1 MRLPKSPETPRIG
14 KLKPLHIRPTS
25 RQEMTMLKR
34 FLAIALTLC
43 VTAALA
49 AQSQPSDKPQASLP
63 DKQKSAVAAAVARM
77 ARVGSAV
84 APRFSPDGKWV
95 SFISNMSGAPQVW
108 VVPTEGGYPRMVTS
122 GDDPVV
128 EAEWSPAGDGI
139 AIAIAPGGGLNTQV
153 YVIKS
158 DGTGMRL
165 LTKGGEDNNGLDAW
179 TEDGK
184 QIAIDSSRD
193 DPASRD
199 SFMVDVATGNVRLVA
214 RNPGVGN
221 IEGIS
226 RDGKRA
232 LLGRLRS
239 RGDNNLYL
247 LDLASGKDTL
257 LTRHEGVALFGG
269 EIAPDGSAAYIS
281 TNKDRD
287 LFAFGRIKFAADG
300 APGNIEILAERQDA
314 ELDGIRLNKQGTMAA
329 LVWNVKGRSELSFY
343 DLVHNKQI
351 PGPKLPGEIAGA
363 AVFSKDGS
371 KFAVVVAGAAQP
383 TDIWIMDVKT
393 QQFRQLTFSPHAGVD
408 LAVLVRPELVTFKS
422 FDGLEL
428 SGWLYRPKNQNGP
441 GAYVVSFHGG
451 PEGQERAPFRSD
463 YQALLAHGIGVF
475 APNVRG
481 SSGFGKKFV
490 NLDNGEL
497 RVNGVKDI
505 KACVDYLVNNHLA
518 DPKRIGITGGSYG
531 GYMTM
536 AGLTEYPDSFAAGV
550 DLFGIVNFITFFQ
563 HTQPWMAAI
572 SKVEYGDPETQ
583 KEMLDRLSPIYKLDR
598 IKAATMVQHGA
609 NDTNV
614 PVIEAEQ
621 IVKTLKDRGVPVEY
635 ILFPDEGHGWR
646 KVPNRIKSTVEMVRF
661 FSEHLGGLIDDRAQ

>member
-1 MRLPKSPETPRIG
+1 MS
-14 KLKPLHIRPTS
+14 
-25 RQEMTMLKR
+25 MFKR
-34 FLAIALTLC
+34 FI
-43 VTAALA
+43 TAALA
-49 AQSQPSDKPQASLP
+49 LCISAILTAQSQSP
-63 DKQKSAVAAAVARM
+63 DKQKNDVTAAVARM
-77 ARVGSAV
+77 ARVGSATS
-84 APRFSPDGKWV
+84 PSFSPDGKWV
-95 SFISNMSGAPQVW
+95 SFISNISGSPQVW
-108 VVPTEGGYPRMVTS
+108 IVPAEGGYPRMVTN
-122 GDDPVV
+122 GDDPVTQQQ
-128 EAEWSPAGDGI
+128 WSPASDWI
-139 AIAIAPGGGLNTQV
+139 AVTIAPGGGLNTQV
-153 YVIKS
+153 YVVKP
-158 DGTGMRL
+158 DGTGMKL
-165 LTKGGEDNNGLDAW
+165 LTQGGKDNNGFDDW
-179 TEDGK
+179 THDGK
-184 QIAIDSSRD
+184 RIAIDSSRD

-199 SFMVDVATGNVRLVA
+199 SFMIDLASGETKLVA
-214 RNPGVGN
+214 KNPGVGG
-221 IEGIS
+221 IGGIS

-232 LLGRLRS
+232 LLDRVKN

-257 LTRHEGVALFGG
+257 ITKHNGVALFFG
-269 EIAPDGSAAYIS
+269 EITPNGSAAYIG

-287 LFAFGRIKFAADG
+287 LMAFGRIKFAGDG
-300 APGNIEILAERQDA
+300 TPGDIEILATNPNG
-314 ELDGIRLNKQGTMAA
+314 ELDGVRLNEQGTMAA
-329 LVWNVKGRSELSFY
+329 LLWNVKGRTVLSLY
-343 DLVHNKQI
+343 EPAQNRHTPV
-351 PGPKLPGEIAGA
+351 PGLPGELAGGLA
-363 AVFSKDGS
+363 FSKDGS
-371 KFAVVVAGAAQP
+371 KLAMNIAGAAQP
-383 TDIWIMDVKT
+383 ADTWIMDVKT
-393 QQFRQLTFSPHAGVD
+393 KQFRQLTFSPHAGVD
-408 LAVLVRPELVTFKS
+408 LAALVRPELVTFKS

-428 SGWLYRPKNQNGP
+428 NGWLYRPKNQSGP
-441 GAYVVSFHGG
+441 GPYVVSFHGG

-463 YQALLAHGIGVF
+463 YQALLAQGIGVF

-505 KACVDYLVNNHLA
+505 KACVEYLVNNHIA

-536 AGLTEYPDSFAAGV
+536 AGLTEYPDLFAAGV
-550 DLFGIVNFITFFQ
+550 DLFGIVNFMTFFQ

-572 SKVEYGDPETQ
+572 SKVEYGDPDTQ

-646 KVPNRIKSTVEMVRF
+646 KIPNRIRSTVEMVRF
-661 FSEHLGGLIDDRAQ
+661 FKEHLGGMVDDRVIR

>member
-1 MRLPKSPETPRIG
+1 
-14 KLKPLHIRPTS
+14 
-25 RQEMTMLKR
+25 MLKKIIAA
-34 FLAIALTLC
+34 AIALS
-43 VTAALA
+43 VAVSLA
-49 AQSQPSDKPQASLP
+49 GQTPDKPQAQP
-63 DKQKSAVAAAVARM
+63 ADKQKSEVAASVARM
-77 ARVGSAV
+77 ARVGSANS
-84 APRFSPDGKWV
+84 PSFSPDGKWV
-95 SFISNMSGAPQVW
+95 SFISNMSGSPQVW
-108 VVPTEGGYPRMVTS
+108 MAPAEGGYPRMVTN
-122 GDDPVV
+122 GDDPVTQ
-128 EAEWSPAGDGI
+128 AEWSPASDWV
-139 AIAIAPGGGLNTQV
+139 AVAIAPGGGLNTQI
-153 YVIKS
+153 YVVKP
-158 DGTGMRL
+158 DGTGMKL
-165 LTKGGEDNNGLDAW
+165 LTLGSSDNNGFDAW
-179 TEDGK
+179 THDGK
-184 QIAIDSSRD
+184 RIAIDSSRN

-199 SFMVDVATGNVRLVA
+199 SFMIDVASGETKLVA
-214 RNPGVGN
+214 KNPGVGG

-226 RDGKRA
+226 HDGSRA
-232 LLGRLRS
+232 LLNRLKN
-239 RGDNNLYL
+239 RGDNNLYV

-257 LTRHEGVALFGG
+257 VTKHDGVAEFSG
-269 EIAPDGSAAYIS
+269 EIAPDGRAAYLV
-281 TNKDRD
+281 TNQNRD

-300 APGNIEILAERQDA
+300 TPGPIEILAERADG
-314 ELDGIRLNKQGTMAA
+314 ELDGLRLNKQGTMAA
-329 LVWNVKGRSELSFY
+329 LVWNVKGRNELSFY
-343 DLVHNKQI
+343 DLVQNKQI
-351 PGPKLPGEIAGA
+351 PGPKLPGELVGGGA
-363 AVFSKDGS
+363 FSNDGS
-371 KFAVVVAGAAQP
+371 KLAMNIGGAAQP

-393 QQFRQLTFSPHAGVD
+393 KQFRQLTFSPHPGVD
-408 LAVLVRPELVTFKS
+408 LTALVRPELVTFTS

-428 SGWLYRPKNQNGP
+428 SGWLYKPKNQSGP

-463 YQALLAHGIGVF
+463 YQALLSQGIGVF

-536 AGLTEYPDSFAAGV
+536 AGLTEYPDLFAAGV

-572 SKVEYGDPETQ
+572 SKVEYGDPDTQ
-583 KEMLDRLSPIYKLDR
+583 KEMLDKLSPIYKLDR

-621 IVKTLKDRGVPVEY
+621 IVKTLKERGVPVEY

-661 FSEHLGGLIDDRAQ
+661 FSEHLGESPSAASAP

>member
-1 MRLPKSPETPRIG
+1 
-14 KLKPLHIRPTS
+14 
-25 RQEMTMLKR
+25 MLKR
-34 FLAIALTLC
+34 TSAFVFLFCCIG
-43 VTAALA
+43 
-49 AQSQPSDKPQASLP
+49 
-63 DKQKSAVAAAVARM
+63 AVAAQPAQQANQRKDLAASVARM
-77 ARVGSAV
+77 ARVGSANS
-84 APRFSPDGKWV
+84 PSFSPDGKWV
-95 SFISNMSGAPQVW
+95 SFISNMSGSPQVW
-108 VVPTEGGYPRMVTS
+108 VAPAEGGYPRMVTN

-128 EAEWSPAGDGI
+128 EAEWSPASDWIG
-139 AIAIAPGGGLNTQV
+139 IAIAPGGGLNTQV
-153 YVIKS
+153 YVVKP

-165 LTKGGEDNNGLDAW
+165 LTKGGEDNNDLDLW

-199 SFMVDVATGNVRLVA
+199 SFMIDLATGNVRLVA
-214 RNPGVGN
+214 KNPGIGN

-232 LLGRLRS
+232 LLSRLKN

-257 LTRHEGVALFGG
+257 ITKHEGVLFSGD
-269 EIAPDGSAAYIS
+269 IAPDGSAAYIL

-287 LFAFGRIKFAADG
+287 LFAFGRIKFSADG
-300 APGNIEILAERQDA
+300 APGNVEVLAERPDV
-314 ELDGIRLNKQGTMAA
+314 ELDGIRLNKQRTMAA
-329 LVWNVKGRSELSFY
+329 LIWNVKGRSELSFY
-343 DLVHNKQI
+343 DLVQNKQI
-351 PGPKLPGEIAGA
+351 PGPKLPGELVAGG
-363 AVFSKDGS
+363 VFSRDGS
-371 KFAVVVAGAAQP
+371 KLALVIAGAAQP
-383 TDIWIMDVKT
+383 SDIWIMDVKT
-393 QQFRQLTFSPHAGVD
+393 KQFRQLTFSPHAGID
-408 LAVLVRPELVTFKS
+408 LAALVRPELVTFKS

-428 SGWLYRPKNQNGP
+428 SGWLYKPKNQNGP
-441 GAYVVSFHGG
+441 GPYVISFHGG
-451 PEGQERAPFRSD
+451 PEGQERAPFRGD
-463 YQALLAHGIGVF
+463 YQALLAQGIGVF

-505 KACVDYLVNNHLA
+505 KACVDYLVNNHIA

-550 DLFGIVNFITFFQ
+550 DLFGIVNFVTFFQ

-572 SKVEYGDPETQ
+572 SKVEYGDPDTQ
-583 KEMLDRLSPIYKLDR
+583 KEMLDKLSPIYKLDR

-646 KVPNRIKSTVEMVRF
+646 KIPNRIKSTVEMVRF

>member
-1 MRLPKSPETPRIG
+1 MVCAFAS
-14 KLKPLHIRPTS
+14 
-25 RQEMTMLKR
+25 Q
-34 FLAIALTLC
+34 
-43 VTAALA
+43 AALA
-49 AQSQPSDKPQASLP
+49 QQ
-63 DKQKSAVAAAVARM
+63 AAAADKTKTDVATSVARM

-84 APRFSPDGKWV
+84 APHFSPDGKWV

-108 VVPTEGGYPRMVTS
+108 IVPAEGGYPRMVTN
-122 GDDPVV
+122 GDDPVTGQ
-128 EAEWSPAGDGI
+128 EWSPASDWI
-139 AIAIAPGGGLNTQV
+139 AVTIAPGGGLNTQV
-153 YVIKS
+153 YVVKP
-158 DGTGMRL
+158 DGAGMKL
-165 LTKGGEDNNGLDAW
+165 LTLGGKDNNGFDAW
-179 TEDGK
+179 TDDGK

-193 DPASRD
+193 DPARRD
-199 SFMVDVATGNVRLVA
+199 SFMIDVATGQTRLVA
-214 RNPGVGN
+214 KNPGVGG
-221 IEGIS
+221 IDGIS
-226 RDGKRA
+226 RDGSRA
-232 LLGRLRS
+232 LLTRLKN

-247 LDLASGKDTL
+247 LDLASGKDTPI
-257 LTRHEGVALFGG
+257 TRHDAVAEFSG
-269 EIAPDGSAAYIS
+269 EIAPDGRAAYVV

-287 LFAFGRIKFAADG
+287 LFALGRIKIAADG
-300 APGNIEILAERQDA
+300 TPGPIEILAERADG
-314 ELDGIRLNKQGTMAA
+314 ELDGLRLNKQGTMAA
-329 LVWNVKGRSELSFY
+329 LVWDIKGRAELSFY
-343 DLVHNKQI
+343 DLVKNKHL
-351 PGPKLPGEIAGA
+351 PGPKLPGELVGGLA
-363 AVFSKDGS
+363 FSGDGS
-371 KFAVVVAGAAQP
+371 KLAMNISGAAQP
-383 TDIWIMDVKT
+383 ADIWIMDMKT
-393 QQFRQLTFSPHAGVD
+393 QQFRQITFSPHPGVD
-408 LAVLVRPELVTFKS
+408 LAALVRPELVTFKS

-428 SGWLYRPKNQNGP
+428 SGWLYKPKNQNGP
-441 GAYVVSFHGG
+441 GPYVVSFHGG

-463 YQALLAHGIGVF
+463 YQALLGQGIGVF

-505 KACVDYLVNNHLA
+505 KACVDYLVNNRLA

-536 AGLTEYPDSFAAGV
+536 AGLTEYPDLFAAGV

-572 SKVEYGDPETQ
+572 SKVEYGDPDTQ
-583 KEMLDRLSPIYKLDR
+583 KEMLDKLSPIYKLDR

-635 ILFPDEGHGWR
+635 ILFSDEGHGWR

-661 FSEHLGGLIDDRAQ
+661 FSEHLGESPRSQSSK

>member
-1 MRLPKSPETPRIG
+1 
-14 KLKPLHIRPTS
+14 
-25 RQEMTMLKR
+25 MLNWR
-34 FLAIALTLC
+34 FVCVVLAFC
-43 VTAALA
+43 MGALA
-49 AQSQPSDKPQASLP
+49 GAQDAPNAKAKTELT
-63 DKQKSAVAAAVARM
+63 AAVARM
-77 ARVGSAV
+77 ARVGNANS
-84 APRFSPDGKWV
+84 PSFSPDGKWV
-95 SFISNMSGAPQVW
+95 SFISNMSGTPQVW
-108 VVPTEGGYPRMVTS
+108 IVPTEGGYPRMVTS

-128 EAEWSPAGDGI
+128 EAEWSPASDWI
-139 AIAIAPGGGLNTQV
+139 AVAIAPGGGLNTQV
-153 YVIKS
+153 YVVKP
-158 DGTGMRL
+158 DGAGMRL
-165 LTKGGEDNNGLDAW
+165 LTKGGEDNNGLDGW

-199 SFMVDVATGNVRLVA
+199 SFMIELATGKVRLVA
-214 RNPGVGN
+214 KNPGVGS

-226 RDGKRA
+226 HDGRRA
-232 LLGRLRS
+232 LLSRLRN

-247 LDLASGKDTL
+247 LDLASGSDRLITAHK
-257 LTRHEGVALFGG
+257 GIAIFFG
-269 EIAPDGSAAYIS
+269 EIAPDGGAAYIG
-281 TNKDRD
+281 TNQDRD
-287 LFAFGRIKFAADG
+287 LMAFGRISLVPDEK
-300 APGNIEILAERQDA
+300 PGINVLAERQDG
-314 ELDGIRLNKQGTMAA
+314 ELEGIKINKHGKLAVLA
-329 LVWNVKGRSELSFY
+329 WNVKGRTEISFY
-343 DLVHNKQI
+343 DLARKKHL
-351 PGPKLPGEIAGA
+351 PGPKLPGELAGGFA
-363 AVFSKDGS
+363 FSKDGS
-371 KFAVVVAGAAQP
+371 KLAMNVSGAAQP
-383 TDIWIMDVKT
+383 ADIWIMDVKT
-393 QQFRQLTFSPHAGVD
+393 RQFRQLTFSPHAGVD
-408 LAVLVRPELVTFKS
+408 LAALVKPELVTFKS

-428 SGWLYRPKNQNGP
+428 SGWIYKPKNQNGP

-463 YQALLAHGIGVF
+463 YQALLAQGIGVF

-481 SSGFGKKFV
+481 SSGFGKRFV

-497 RVNGVKDI
+497 RFNGIKDI

-536 AGLTEYPDSFAAGV
+536 AGLTEYPDLFAAGV
-550 DLFGIVNFITFFQ
+550 DLFGIVNFMTFFQ

-572 SKVEYGDPETQ
+572 SKIEYGDPDTQ

-621 IVKTLKDRGVPVEY
+621 IVKTLKERGVPVEY

-646 KVPNRIKSTVEMVRF
+646 KIPNRIKSTVEMVRF
-661 FSEHLGGLIDDRAQ
+661 FSEHLAAQ

>member
-1 MRLPKSPETPRIG
+1 MKRYHRTSASIG
-14 KLKPLHIRPTS
+14 V
-25 RQEMTMLKR
+25 
-34 FLAIALTLC
+34 AALLVC
-43 VTAALA
+43 AFASQAALA
-49 AQSQPSDKPQASLP
+49 QQ
-63 DKQKSAVAAAVARM
+63 AAAADKTKTDVATSVARM

-84 APRFSPDGKWV
+84 APHFSPDGKWV
-95 SFISNMSGAPQVW
+95 SFISNRSGAPQVW
-108 VVPTEGGYPRMVTS
+108 IVPAEGGYPRMVTN
-122 GDDPVV
+122 GDDPVTGQ
-128 EAEWSPAGDGI
+128 EWSPASDWI
-139 AIAIAPGGGLNTQV
+139 AVTIAPGGGLNTQV
-153 YVIKS
+153 YVVKP
-158 DGTGMRL
+158 DGAGMKL
-165 LTKGGEDNNGLDAW
+165 LTLGGKDNNGFDAW
-179 TEDGK
+179 TDDGK

-193 DPASRD
+193 DPARRD
-199 SFMVDVATGNVRLVA
+199 SFMIDVATGQTRLVA
-214 RNPGVGN
+214 KNPGVGG
-221 IEGIS
+221 IDGIS
-226 RDGKRA
+226 RDGSRA
-232 LLGRLRS
+232 LLTRLKN

-257 LTRHEGVALFGG
+257 ITKHDGVAEFSG
-269 EIAPDGSAAYIS
+269 EIAPDGRAAYVV

-287 LFAFGRIKFAADG
+287 LFALGRIKIAADG
-300 APGNIEILAERQDA
+300 TPGPIEILAERADG
-314 ELDGIRLNKQGTMAA
+314 ELDGLRLNKQGTMAA
-329 LVWNVKGRSELSFY
+329 LVWDIKGRAELSFY
-343 DLVHNKQI
+343 DLVKNKHL
-351 PGPKLPGEIAGA
+351 PGPKLPGELVGGLA
-363 AVFSKDGS
+363 FSGDGS
-371 KFAVVVAGAAQP
+371 KLAMNISGAAQP
-383 TDIWIMDVKT
+383 ADIWIMDMKT
-393 QQFRQLTFSPHAGVD
+393 QQFRQITFSPHPGVD
-408 LAVLVRPELVTFKS
+408 LAALVRPELVTFKS

-428 SGWLYRPKNQNGP
+428 SGWLYKPKNQNGSGP
-441 GAYVVSFHGG
+441 YVISFHGG

-463 YQALLAHGIGVF
+463 YQALLGQGIGVF

-505 KACVDYLVNNHLA
+505 KACVDYLVNNRLA

-536 AGLTEYPDSFAAGV
+536 AGLTEYPDLFAAGV

-572 SKVEYGDPETQ
+572 SKVEYGDPDTQ
-583 KEMLDRLSPIYKLDR
+583 KEMLDKLSPIYKLDR

-635 ILFPDEGHGWR
+635 ILFSDEGHGWR

-661 FSEHLGGLIDDRAQ
+661 FSEHLGESPRSQSSK

>member
-1 MRLPKSPETPRIG
+1 
-14 KLKPLHIRPTS
+14 
-25 RQEMTMLKR
+25 MTMLKR
-34 FLAIALTLC
+34 FPAIALTLY
-43 VTAALA
+43 VAAALA

-63 DKQKSAVAAAVARM
+63 DKQKSAVTAAVARM
-77 ARVGSAV
+77 ARVGSANT
-84 APRFSPDGKWV
+84 PSFSPDGKWV
-95 SFISNMSGAPQVW
+95 SFISNMSGSPQIW
-108 VVPTEGGYPRMVTS
+108 IVPSEGGYPRMVTN
-122 GDDPVV
+122 GDDPVT
-128 EAEWSPAGDGI
+128 EQEWSPASDWI
-139 AIAIAPGGGLNTQV
+139 AVAIAPGGGLNTQV
-153 YVIKS
+153 YVVKP
-158 DGTGMRL
+158 DGTGMKL
-165 LTKGGEDNNGLDAW
+165 LTKGGEDNNGFDRW

-184 QIAIDSSRD
+184 QIAINSNRD
-193 DPASRD
+193 NPAARD
-199 SFMVDVATGNVRLVA
+199 SFMVDVSTGETRLAA
-214 RNPGVGN
+214 RNPGIGGV
-221 IEGIS
+221 EDIS
-226 RDGKRA
+226 HDGKRA
-232 LLGRLRS
+232 LLNRLKN

-247 LDLASGKDTL
+247 LDLTTGKDTL
-257 LTRHEGVALFGG
+257 ITKHDGVATFFGD
-269 EIAPDGSAAYIS
+269 ISPDGRIVYIG

-287 LFAFGRIKFAADG
+287 LIAFGRIKLAADG
-300 APGNIEILAERQDA
+300 MPGNIEVLAERKDG
-314 ELDGIRLNKQGTMAA
+314 ELDGIRTNKQGTMAA

-343 DLVHNKQI
+343 DLAQNKQI
-351 PGPKLPGEIAGA
+351 PGPKLPGELVAGA
-363 AVFSKDGS
+363 TFSDDGS
-371 KFAVVVAGAAQP
+371 KMAIVTAGAAQP

-393 QQFRQLTFSPHAGVD
+393 KQFRQLTFSPHAGID
-408 LAVLVRPELVTFKS
+408 LAALVRPELVTFKS

-428 SGWLYRPKNQNGP
+428 SGWLYKPKNQTGP
-441 GAYVVSFHGG
+441 GPYVISFHGG
-451 PEGQERAPFRSD
+451 PEGQERAPFRGD
-463 YQALLAHGIGVF
+463 YQALLGQGIGVF

-481 SSGFGKKFV
+481 SAGFGKKFV

-505 KACVDYLVNNHLA
+505 KACVDYLVNNHFA

-536 AGLTEYPDSFAAGV
+536 AGLTEYPDLFAAGV

-572 SKVEYGDPETQ
+572 SKVEYGDPDTQ
-583 KEMLDRLSPIYKLDR
+583 KEMLDKLSPIYKLDR

-661 FSEHLGGLIDDRAQ
+661 FSEHLGESPRSASAP

>member
-1 MRLPKSPETPRIG
+1 
-14 KLKPLHIRPTS
+14 
-25 RQEMTMLKR
+25 
-34 FLAIALTLC
+34 
-43 VTAALA
+43 
-49 AQSQPSDKPQASLP
+49 
-63 DKQKSAVAAAVARM
+63 
-77 ARVGSAV
+77 
-84 APRFSPDGKWV
+84 
-95 SFISNMSGAPQVW
+95 
-108 VVPTEGGYPRMVTS
+108 MVTN
-122 GDDPVV
+122 GDDPVIQ
-128 EAEWSPAGDGI
+128 AYWSPASDWV
-139 AIAIAPGGGLNTQV
+139 AVTIAPGGGLNTQV
-153 YVIKS
+153 YVVKP

-199 SFMVDVATGNVRLVA
+199 SFMIDVASGNVKLVA
-214 RNPGVGN
+214 KNPGVGS
-221 IEGIS
+221 IGGIS

-232 LLGRLRS
+232 LLGRLKS

-247 LDLASGKDTL
+247 LDLATGSDTL
-257 LTRHEGVALFGG
+257 ITKHDGVAEFSG

-287 LFAFGRIKFAADG
+287 LAAFGRIKFDADG
-300 APGNIEILAERQDA
+300 KPGPIEILAERADG
-314 ELDGIRLNKQGTMAA
+314 ELDGLEISKQGTLAA
-329 LVWNVKGRSELSFY
+329 LTWNVKGRSELSFY
-343 DLVHNKQI
+343 DMVQNKQI

-363 AVFSKDGS
+363 AAFSKDGS
-371 KFAVVVAGAAQP
+371 KMAIVVAGSAQP

-393 QQFRQLTFSPHAGVD
+393 KQFRQLTFSPHAGVD
-408 LAVLVRPELVTFKS
+408 LTALVKPELVTFKS

-428 SGWLYRPKNQNGP
+428 SGWLYKPKNQSGP
-441 GAYVVSFHGG
+441 GPYVVSFHGG

-463 YQALLAHGIGVF
+463 YQALLAQGIGVF

-481 SSGFGKKFV
+481 SAGFGKKFV

-497 RVNGVKDI
+497 RFNGVKDI

-518 DPKRIGITGGSYG
+518 DPRRIGITGGSYG

-536 AGLTEYPDSFAAGV
+536 AGLTEYPDLFAAGV
-550 DLFGIVNFITFFQ
+550 DLFGIVNFMTFFQ

-572 SKVEYGDPETQ
+572 STVEYGDPATQ

-621 IVKTLKDRGVPVEY
+621 IVKTLKERGVPVEY

-646 KVPNRIKSTVEMVRF
+646 KIPNRIRSTVEMVRF
-661 FSEHLGGLIDDRAQ
+661 FKEHLAGTSQSPASP